1 MKRWIVDEIT
11 KGGPDCIVLT
21 EFVVSPGIDYFIG
34 KLEELNY
41 HWFISNSTKENG
53 ILIALKKDTFDFK
66 NTFDY
71 KKNTVIKSEALAGT
85 NLPDFYEIQVKW
97 NKRILSIIGARIKVR
112 LETEGKKAFTKDQFD
127 ALDEYLNNIS
137 HDVIC
142 IGDFNAFWGNR
153 WNTNE
158 NTTLPNVSNKYYLFT
173 PKYKKD
179 DWWSYEKAIELKPDI
194 LLLDIIMPHLDGLG
208 VLEKLGETNLE
219 KSPLVIILSAV
230 GQDKITQKAI
240 SLGAQYY
247 IVKPFDINVLIKRM
261 KELKNYQPTQ
271 FKGGFITREIKAQ
284 YIDIAPDKKKNQ
296 ENLEALVTNIIHEV
310 GVPAHIKG
318 YQYLREAIMMV
329 IKDTDVINQITKQL
343 YPEIADKYHTTPSRV
358 ERAIRHAI
366 EVAWGRG
373 EQSAVENIFGYTVSA
388 AKGKPTNSEF
398 IAMIS
403 DKLRLELKS
412 A

>member
-1 MKRWIVDEIT
+1 MNEKITVLVADDNSDFTMTLSSYLEKEEQIQIV
-11 KGGPDCIVLT
+11 
-21 EFVVSPGIDYFIG
+21 GI
-34 KLEELNY
+34 
-41 HWFISNSTKENG
+41 
-53 ILIALKKDTFDFK
+53 AKDG
-66 NTFDY
+66 N
-71 KKNTVIKSEALAGT
+71 EA
-85 NLPDFYEIQVKW
+85 
-97 NKRILSIIGARIKVR
+97 
-112 LETEGKKAFTKDQFD
+112 
-127 ALDEYLNNIS
+127 
-137 HDVIC
+137 
-142 IGDFNAFWGNR
+142 
-153 WNTNE
+153 
-158 NTTLPNVSNKYYLFT
+158 
-173 PKYKKD
+173 
-179 DWWSYEKAIELKPDI
+179 YEKAIELKPDI

-343 YPEIADKYHTTPSRV
+343 YP
-358 ERAIRHAI
+358 
-366 EVAWGRG
+366 
-373 EQSAVENIFGYTVSA
+373 
-388 AKGKPTNSEF
+388 
-398 IAMIS
+398 
-403 DKLRLELKS
+403 
-412 A
+412 